1 MKDNKL
7 LKETVVKTTL
17 KFGIHVEYI
26 QQREDW
32 KEAKELFIDMVQE
45 PMVCLKD
52 FGFTDGEIQKFL
64 RATEKGLPTCLAL
77 VVMKKAIDGCHNM
90 GELKE
95 SFLRLWFDQDVL
107 NELVGMASAIL
118 DDYFIMKGGTVF

>member
-7 LKETVVKTTL
+7 LKETVVKTTQ

-52 FGFTDGEIQKFL
+52 FGYTDGEIQKFL
-64 RATEKGLPTCLAL
+64 RATEKELPT
-77 VVMKKAIDGCHNM
+77 
-90 GELKE
+90 
-95 SFLRLWFDQDVL
+95 
-107 NELVGMASAIL
+107 
-118 DDYFIMKGGTVF
+118 